1 MYVNHIERLGKKS
14 CRETVVRISV
24 CKNLGHRQ
32 PWLKAMLAG
41 HRVYIGAYT
50 ILAYPPYLGS
60 KDETSEESVWS
71 GEQSGQRKTAV
82 ETVEAVAVVVALDLA
97 CTADLQPQSDLQ
109 SRFTTQQTYHQ
120 HSTVR
125 TRSFCSFKPMTNDDP
140 ITWQLN
146 VSQNRLCL
154 LK

>member
-1 MYVNHIERLGKKS
+1 
-14 CRETVVRISV
+14 
-24 CKNLGHRQ
+24 
-32 PWLKAMLAG
+32 MLAG
-41 HRVYIGAYT
+41 RRVYIGAYT

-82 ETVEAVAVVVALDLA
+82 ETVEAVAVAVVVALDLA

-120 HSTVR
+120 QLERAASAALNR
-125 TRSFCSFKPMTNDDP
+125 WRMT
-140 ITWQLN
+140 I
-146 VSQNRLCL
+146 L
-154 LK
+154 LLDS